1 MPRQPKTRGV
11 DRQRRSP
18 ALHEVAAKPLG
29 AGGVAGSAH
38 VALLA
43 PASAQAI
50 PTLANVPTSYDW
62 EENSG
67 TLLSLCHVL
76 AEREIGAG
84 DLWQRTNR
92 NVLRFA
98 VAAIQSKIERACGE
112 LLSRNVNYQL
122 VIQDTVDD
130 FGRAE
135 LREGVLALMVECD
148 GCGYLRIGPALDAL
162 EAEAPGLGAA
172 FYNLFRFSLYRWMRT
187 YDHADAQQYNETLH
201 EWAAQDDEANQSA
214 YEFPDVEESI
224 PAFVRSIPELHV
236 GTLRR
241 FLRQHRDGRC
251 GTWVRSL
258 LKLHALCR
266 FRSQIPREIFEDI
279 WDDQPLPVLLV
290 TFQDRDG
297 IAACFEAESQS
308 MYEASHEPAFCA
320 VFSPDKAEEVD
331 AALLSFRRFL
341 AINLELFTLVEALNQ
356 HEAPHEDPHIDR
368 QHQEL
373 LAQ

>member
-1 MPRQPKTRGV
+1 MPRQPKTRGG

-50 PTLANVPTSYDW
+50 PTLANVPTNYDW

-67 TLLSLCHVL
+67 TLLSLCRVL

-112 LLSRNVNYQL
+112 LLTRNVNYQL

-135 LREGVLALMVECD
+135 LRQGVLALMVECD
-148 GCGYLRIGPALDAL
+148 GCGYLRIGPALNAL
-162 EAEAPGLGAA
+162 EAEAPG
-172 FYNLFRFSLYRWMRT
+172 
-187 YDHADAQQYNETLH
+187 
-201 EWAAQDDEANQSA
+201 
-214 YEFPDVEESI
+214 
-224 PAFVRSIPELHV
+224 
-236 GTLRR
+236 
-241 FLRQHRDGRC
+241 
-251 GTWVRSL
+251 TWRGVL
-258 LKLHALCR
+258 QLV
-266 FRSQIPREIFEDI
+266 
-279 WDDQPLPVLLV
+279 PVLDL
-290 TFQDRDG
+290 
-297 IAACFEAESQS
+297 SL
-308 MYEASHEPAFCA
+308 
-320 VFSPDKAEEVD
+320 D
-331 AALLSFRRFL
+331 A
-341 AINLELFTLVEALNQ
+341 NL
-356 HEAPHEDPHIDR
+356 
-368 QHQEL
+368 
-373 LAQ
+373 

>member
-1 MPRQPKTRGV
+1 MPRQPKTRGG

-50 PTLANVPTSYDW
+50 PTLANVPTNYDW

-67 TLLSLCHVL
+67 TLLSLCRVL

-112 LLSRNVNYQL
+112 LLTRNVNYQL

-135 LREGVLALMVECD
+135 LRQGVLALMVDCD
-148 GCGYLRIGPALDAL
+148 GCGYLRIGPALNAL

-172 FYNLFRFSLYRWMRT
+172 FYNLFRFSIYRWMRI

-201 EWAAQDDEANQSA
+201 EWAAQDGEANQSA
-214 YEFPDVEESI
+214 YEFPDVDRSI
-224 PAFVRSIPELHV
+224 PAFVRLSPELDV
-236 GTLRR
+236 RTLRG
-241 FLRQHRDGRC
+241 LLSQNKDGRY
-251 GTWVRSL
+251 GAWVRSL

-266 FRSQIPREIFEDI
+266 FRAPVPREIFEDV

-290 TFQDRDG
+290 TFQDRDA

-356 HEAPHEDPHIDR
+356 GEAPHEDPHIDR